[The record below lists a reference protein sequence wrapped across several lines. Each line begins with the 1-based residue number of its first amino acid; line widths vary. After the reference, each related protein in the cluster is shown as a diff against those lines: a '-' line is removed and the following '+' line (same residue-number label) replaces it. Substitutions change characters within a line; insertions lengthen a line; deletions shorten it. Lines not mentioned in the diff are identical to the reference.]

1 MQRIMCN
8 ATLNAGA
15 LKWDEPITMPDDV
28 IPATNIYD
36 MRITQHEDGYITA
49 ASVETI
55 KKLIAK
61 NRQ

>member
-1 MQRIMCN
+1 MTNYQEKVK
-8 ATLNAGA
+8 A
-15 LKWDEPITMPDDV
+15 LK
-28 IPATNIYD
+28 A
-36 MRITQHEDGYITA
+36 QHEDGYTTA